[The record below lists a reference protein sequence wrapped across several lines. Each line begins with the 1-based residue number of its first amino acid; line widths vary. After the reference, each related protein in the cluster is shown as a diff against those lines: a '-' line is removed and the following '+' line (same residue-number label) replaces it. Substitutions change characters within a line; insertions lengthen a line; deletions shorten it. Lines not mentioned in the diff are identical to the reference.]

1 MRTLAATCALSTLT
15 LAAAT
20 AGAHQPLQCEAPEP
34 LPALAHWP
42 PDQRQAY
49 ADYEAAL
56 NATASPERLMQ
67 WHELLACEPHV
78 AGTDGDRRTVERI
91 AAAFEGMGLEV
102 ERHEIWVYLCRPVA
116 ATLEVIDAD
125 GTRTPLGIKES
136 PIDGDTFTENPELW
150 PGWNA
155 WSGSGDVTAEVV
167 YANYGTKADF
177 EKLAELGIDVRGK
190 VVLARYGG
198 NFRGY
203 KVKFAQAAGA
213 AAVVIFTDPADT
225 GYMKGL
231 MYPEGGY
238 QTETCIQRGGVATLP
253 YSGDPLTPFVEATK
267 DAKRQDPKSVDLPTI
282 PVQPV
287 GWAAAKEILARMK
300 GPAVPQG
307 WQGGLPLPYRLTGG
321 EGGPK
326 VRVHVEQKREIAQTW
341 NILGTLRGEKHPDQ
355 MVIVGSH
362 HDAWGFGASDPLAGT
377 IVVLESARCFAEQAR
392 AGHRPDR
399 SIVFAAWGAEEFGI
413 IGSVEWV
420 EANRDRLFTSAV
432 AYINLDMA
440 SMGPDFG
447 ASASPSLRRLIADC
461 ARVTPQARAPDRT
474 VLDAWLA
481 RAPDPRIPGLPLFGD
496 VGGGSDHVG
505 FLCHTLVPSAG
516 LGAGGSPG
524 TAWHT
529 TRDTLQWY
537 WKVVGPDYEPA
548 LMVTRMTNA
557 IAARLACA
565 PMLPLDPARP
575 LVDMRRAL
583 MQLTDRSAARGKPS
597 ILTPSTSPDG
607 RVVTARELA
616 DLDSRAGRIAQR
628 AAAVEARLLA
638 AVARGDL
645 ADSQLGQTNRLLMAL
660 DRAWIRP
667 QGIPGRPW
675 FRNLQ
680 AATDEDSG
688 YAAWVLPALARAIE
702 RNDAPELQR
711 ALPMYD
717 GVLNAIEGVLDG
729 LETIADRT
737 DASRQEGAPEAG
749 Q

>member
-1 MRTLAATCALSTLT
+1 MRTLPAVIALVPLT
-15 LAAAT
+15 LAAA
-20 AGAHQPLQCEAPEP
+20 AAPARQGPQEP
-34 LPALAHWP
+34 LAHWP
-42 PDQRQAY
+42 PDGRA
-49 ADYEAAL
+49 AFAAYEAGV
-56 NATASPERLMQ
+56 NAVASAERLMQ
-67 WHELLACEPHV
+67 WHELLASEPHV
-78 AGTDGDRRTVERI
+78 AGTEGDLRTAERI
-91 AAAFEGMGLEV
+91 ATAFEEMGLEV
-102 ERHEIWVYLCRPVA
+102 ERHEVWVYLCRPVA
-116 ATLEVIDAD
+116 ATLEVIEPSGAAI
-125 GTRTPLGIKES
+125 PLGIKEN
-136 PIDGDTFTENPELW
+136 PVDGDTFTENPELW

-177 EKLAELGIDVRGK
+177 EKLAEMGVDVRGK

-203 KVKFAQAAGA
+203 KVKFAEAAGA

-225 GYMKGL
+225 GYMRGL

-253 YSGDPLTPFVEATK
+253 YSGDPLTPFVEARK
-267 DAKRQDPKSVDLPTI
+267 DAKRQDPETVGLPTI

-287 GWAAAKEILARMK
+287 GWAAAKEILSRMK

-307 WQGGLPLPYRLTGG
+307 WQGGLPLPYRVTGGDGG
-321 EGGPK
+321 EGGAR
-326 VRVHVEQKREIAQTW
+326 VRVHVEQKREIAKTH
-341 NILGTLRGEKHPDQ
+341 NIVATLRGETHPEQ
-355 MVIVGSH
+355 MVIMGSH

-377 IVVLESARCFAEQAR
+377 IVVLESARCFAER
-392 AGHRPDR
+392 AKAGERPDR

-420 EANRDRLFTSAV
+420 EANRDRLFTSGV

-447 ASASPSLRRLIADC
+447 ASASPSLRRLIAQC
-461 ARVTPQARAPDRT
+461 AAVTPQARAAERT
-474 VLDAWLA
+474 VLEAWLA
-481 RAPDPRIPGLPLFGD
+481 RAPDAVVPGMPAFGD

-548 LMVTRMTNA
+548 LMLTRMTNA
-557 IAARLACA
+557 MAARLACA
-565 PMLPLDPARP
+565 PILPLDPARP
-575 LVDMRRAL
+575 MADMRRGLAQISERGAAL
-583 MQLTDRSAARGKPS
+583 KEP
-597 ILTPSTSPDG
+597 ILAKRTGADG
-607 RVVTARELA
+607 GPAVARELA
-616 DLDSRAGRIAQR
+616 VLDARAGDLAAR
-628 AAAVEARLLA
+628 AAAVETRLLSA
-638 AVARGDL
+638 LARGDL
-645 ADSQLGQTNRLLMAL
+645 SPGQLHQANRLLMSL
-660 DRAWIRP
+660 DRAWIRE

-680 AATDEDSG
+680 AATDENSG
-688 YAAWVLPALARAIE
+688 YAAWVLPALARAVE
-702 RNDAPELQR
+702 RGDRAEFHR
-711 ALPMYD
+711 ALPMYA
-717 GVLNAIEGVLDG
+717 GVLNAVESILGALDG
-729 LETIADRT
+729 IAGPEPA
-737 DASRQEGAPEAG
+737 DAAGSGGAEGEG
-749 Q
+749 E